1 MPIGFIRR
9 SSIFGANIIGLHQV
23 AAVVGMIFIL
33 TSYFQEVHGYSALS
47 AGVAFALMGG
57 VFLVISGFLSSR
69 LVNRFDVKPILISG
83 DFANIRLSIAFA
95 DLSQKATM
103 VDCSGQCSS

>member
-33 TSYFQEVHGYSALS
+33 TSYFQQVHGYSALS
-47 AGVAFALMGG
+47 AGVAFAPMGV
-57 VFLVISGFLSSR
+57 VFLVVSGFLSSR
-69 LVNRFDVKPILISG
+69 LYPITTRESLRCQTNL
-83 DFANIRLSIAFA
+83 DFE
-95 DLSQKATM
+95 
-103 VDCSGQCSS
+103 